1 MGTER
6 LSVRLLDILDWMMWT
21 WRVNVS
27 ILSHPQWI
35 IGSNMFNHI
44 HDDLAAWISK
54 LERCPHVNTALY
66 KSSSNTIHGCSC
78 SWPFWRYNKP
88 VSRIMGSGNI
98 TFFTLLRMSWHVPPP
113 KDCHDCHIRRL
124 FIFTFHSYWEGYEGG
139 APETVSQQ
147 LESTIPNKVQRSQE
161 VTLSFLK

>member
-1 MGTER
+1 MS
-6 LSVRLLDILDWMMWT
+6 LSFPMQWY
-21 WRVNVS
+21 
-27 ILSHPQWI
+27 HPQWI

-88 VSRIMGSGNI
+88 VSRIMGSGTV

-113 KDCHDCHIRRL
+113 SNHRQRLSWLYIRRL
-124 FIFTFHSYWEGYEGG
+124 FIFTFHSYLEGYGGG
-139 APETVSQQ
+139 APETVFATRVNTSKQ
-147 LESTIPNKVQRSQE
+147 SAKVPRSY
-161 VTLSFLK
+161 VVLK